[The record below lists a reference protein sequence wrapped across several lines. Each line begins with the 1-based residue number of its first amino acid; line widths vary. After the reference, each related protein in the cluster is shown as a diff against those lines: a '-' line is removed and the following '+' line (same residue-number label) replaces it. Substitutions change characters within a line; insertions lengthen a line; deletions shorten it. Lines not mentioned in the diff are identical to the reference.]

1 MDPLTGRSYRPTS
14 TTTAPISSHDLQDDH
29 GAELSDQDHQ
39 DRPPVVEL
47 ADQDHR
53 NVSDVQIADGD
64 ELLQGNVTSNLT
76 KQDTNTSSSY
86 FSSANSITLSLQS
99 TTTAGDSSHCLS
111 CNFTDKKSHSINSTL
126 TNGPG

>member
-14 TTTAPISSHDLQDDH
+14 TTTTPISSHDLQDDH
-29 GAELSDQDHQ
+29 GAELPDQDQQ

-53 NVSDVQIADGD
+53 NVSDVQIADQRIGDGD
-64 ELLQGNVTSNLT
+64 ELLRGNVTFNLT

-86 FSSANSITLSLQS
+86 FSSAHSITLSQ
-99 TTTAGDSSHCLS
+99 
-111 CNFTDKKSHSINSTL
+111 CNSMLFLIAHIFL
-126 TNGPG
+126 MM

>member
-14 TTTAPISSHDLQDDH
+14 TTPAPISSHDLQDDH
-29 GAELSDQDHQ
+29 GAELPDQDHQ

-53 NVSDVQIADGD
+53 NVSDVQTADQRIGNGD

-86 FSSANSITLSLQS
+86 FSSAHSITLSLCYFMLFLI
-99 TTTAGDSSHCLS
+99 APL
-111 CNFTDKKSHSINSTL
+111 FLMI
-126 TNGPG
+126 

>member
-1 MDPLTGRSYRPTS
+1 MDPLTGRSYHPTS

-29 GAELSDQDHQ
+29 GAELPDQDHQ

-53 NVSDVQIADGD
+53 NVSDVQIADQSEGYGD
-64 ELLQGNVTSNLT
+64 ELLQGKVTFNLT

-86 FSSANSITLSLQS
+86 FSSAHSITLSLCHFMLFLI
-99 TTTAGDSSHCLS
+99 APPFLM
-111 CNFTDKKSHSINSTL
+111 I
-126 TNGPG
+126 

>member
-14 TTTAPISSHDLQDDH
+14 TTTTPISSHDLQDDH
-29 GAELSDQDHQ
+29 GAVLPDQDHQ

-53 NVSDVQIADGD
+53 NVSDVQIADQRIGDGD
-64 ELLQGNVTSNLT
+64 ELLQGNVTFNLI

-86 FSSANSITLSLQS
+86 FSSAHSITLSL
-99 TTTAGDSSHCLS
+99 
-111 CNFTDKKSHSINSTL
+111 CNSMLFLITHLFLMI
-126 TNGPG
+126 

>member
-29 GAELSDQDHQ
+29 GAELPDQDHQ

-53 NVSDVQIADGD
+53 NVSDVQIADQRIGDGD
-64 ELLQGNVTSNLT
+64 ELLEGNVTFNLT
-76 KQDTNTSSSY
+76 KQDTNTSSTYS
-86 FSSANSITLSLQS
+86 SSAHSITLSL
-99 TTTAGDSSHCLS
+99 
-111 CNFTDKKSHSINSTL
+111 CNSMLFLITHLFLMI
-126 TNGPG
+126 